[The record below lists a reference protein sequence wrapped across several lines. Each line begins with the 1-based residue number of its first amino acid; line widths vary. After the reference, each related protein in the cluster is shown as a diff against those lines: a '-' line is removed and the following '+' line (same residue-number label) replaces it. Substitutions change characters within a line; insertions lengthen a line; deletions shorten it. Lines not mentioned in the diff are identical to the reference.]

1 MECFHLYFLEN
12 LTFYENHTVISC
24 KKGET
29 RYYCGNFRLIFD
41 KGVISHLKLKSH
53 FARFHWSGS
62 MVESLEENI
71 PKRVIAPIFPL
82 EQDDEQLELETQE
95 AGNWLFREDLI
106 QTVGVAVGFC
116 VFLLVLGRII
126 YLKCGNKRGGSVL
139 VPFYNAQTQSVD
151 LGTSRGG
158 YGQLESYRHIIQP
171 QPDEPADP
179 AATAQPAS
187 NPARLPHP

>member
-1 MECFHLYFLEN
+1 
-12 LTFYENHTVISC
+12 
-24 KKGET
+24 
-29 RYYCGNFRLIFD
+29 
-41 KGVISHLKLKSH
+41 
-53 FARFHWSGS
+53 

-71 PKRVIAPIFPL
+71 PKRVIEPVFPL

-95 AGNWLFREDLI
+95 AGNWSFREDLI

-116 VFLLVLGRII
+116 VFLLVLGGII
-126 YLKCGNKRGGSVL
+126 YLKCGNKRGGSLL

-187 NPARLPHP
+187 DPAPPLHMNKSLEQESLQHQSPKQPARRGRHSIVSRVVRTK